1 MKLLEVIMWQC
12 ELIRKLEAEDYLGV
26 SLRRCPEK
34 IEHLIISDNKVKN
47 INVRCENC
55 VLAKLMKSTH
65 LIGSP
70 IIVDG
75 GKIKFIVKNNI
86 SVKKLL
92 KEHSYQLVEIK
103 EVDYREL
110 YLTKRQKEVL
120 SLLISGKVSNA
131 TQLSRFLKIS
141 KPAAL
146 KLIKRSISK
155 LARRHID

>member
-34 IEHLIISDNKVKN
+34 IEHIIVSDNKVKN
-47 INVRCENC
+47 VNVRCENC
-55 VLAKLMKSTH
+55 ILAKLMKSTH
-65 LIGSP
+65 IIGSP
-70 IIVDG
+70 TIVNG
-75 GKIKFIVKNNI
+75 GKIRFVVKNNA

-103 EVDYREL
+103 EVDHREL
-110 YLTKRQKEVL
+110 YLTRRQKEVL
-120 SLLISGKVSNA
+120 SLLVSGRVSNA
-131 TQLSRFLKIS
+131 TQLSRLLKIS

-146 KLIKRSISK
+146 KLIKRSIRK